1 MKKQHFVLFFQKLK
15 TLQRRKKSERIIDF
29 SICKLWIY
37 LSQIKAVKGDLVM
50 LNVKQVSKIYEGKV
64 AYRALTD
71 INLHIEEG
79 EFVGIM
85 GPSGSG
91 KTTLLNMIATID
103 EPTTGEILINGKN
116 PHRLKKDN
124 LAKFR
129 RRELGFVFQEFNLL
143 HTLTVEENIVL
154 PLTLDGKAVSE
165 MKEKAAKIAET
176 LGITAILNKRTYEI
190 SGGQAQRAAVARAM
204 IHSPK
209 LLLADEPTG
218 NLDSKSSKDVMR
230 MLQEIN
236 QKKQTTMMLVTH
248 DPQAASY
255 CNRVVFIRDGKF
267 YSEIH
272 RGENRQAFFQKI
284 IDTLSLMGGD
294 GHDLSQIRV

>member
-1 MKKQHFVLFFQKLK
+1 
-15 TLQRRKKSERIIDF
+15 
-29 SICKLWIY
+29 
-37 LSQIKAVKGDLVM
+37 M
-50 LNVKQVSKIYEGKV
+50 LNVKKVSKIYQGKV
-64 AYRALTD
+64 ACRALSD
-71 INLHIEEG
+71 IDLTVEDN

-116 PHRLKKDN
+116 PHHLKKDN

-129 RRELGFVFQEFNLL
+129 RRELGFVFQDFNLL
-143 HTLTVEENIVL
+143 HTLTIEENMVL
-154 PLTLDGKAVSE
+154 PLTLDGKKVKE
-165 MKEKAAKIAET
+165 MKEKAKKIAEN
-176 LGITAILNKRTYEI
+176 LGITEIMNKRTYEI

-218 NLDSKSSKDVMR
+218 NLDSKSSKDVME
-230 MLQEIN
+230 MLESIN
-236 QKKQTTMMLVTH
+236 RTEQTTMLLVTH

-272 RGENRQAFFQKI
+272 RGDNRQAFFQKI

-294 GHDLSQIRV
+294 FNDFS